1 MSDKNAKKLAASTG
15 LPVVMVMVRGGTS
28 HRKDLCLEDGSI
40 RCLWPDGSIT
50 GHGSRWRAPTN
61 QPQ

>member
-15 LPVVMVMVRGGTS
+15 LPVVKVLVRGGTN

-40 RCLWPDGSIT
+40 RCLWPDGEIT
-50 GHGSRWRAPTN
+50 ESDARWKP
-61 QPQ
+61 